1 MIVKVKNA
9 LSHSGSTHIDME
21 DRMKKLLVSVATVG
35 ITVIPAASASAM
47 SYSPSTDISASQNQA
62 ASIDANKSNSNR
74 SSNTSYYNQTVNY
87 EALSY
92 VKYSA
97 STTAFTTSSQESR
110 NNASLMA
117 DFMKN
122 SQSQFSMPSYLS
134 QYSN

>member
-1 MIVKVKNA
+1 MRKI
-9 LSHSGSTHIDME
+9 
-21 DRMKKLLVSVATVG
+21 LVSVATVG
-35 ITVIPAASASAM
+35 LTVIPAVSASAM
-47 SYSPSTDISASQNQA
+47 SYSPSTNISASQNQA
-62 ASIDANKSNSNR
+62 SSVDASKSNSNN

-97 STTAFTTSSQESR
+97 STTAFTNSTQSSQNR
-110 NNASLMA
+110 ASLMA

-122 SQSQFSMPSYLS
+122 SQSQFSMPSYYS